1 VSVGERFE
9 IAILGAGPAG
19 LAAGVQAAREGV
31 SHVVLERGELAN
43 TVQRYQKGKLVMD
56 EPARLPLH
64 PELPLRF
71 GMGSREEVL
80 AAWLADVR
88 AARVNL
94 RLGPAFEVLSI
105 TGEKGNFTIALR
117 DGTHVSCGALIVA
130 IGLQGNIRK
139 FAVAGAGLPHVTYQL
154 DDPTQHADERIVV
167 IGAGDAGIENAL
179 ALMEQGNQVAIVNRS
194 EGFDRA
200 RELNRTRIEAAIRAG
215 KITSYAN
222 SQPDRFES
230 GAIVLRTPNGEV
242 RIETDLVIGRL
253 GATPPRAFL
262 EQVGIRFPS
271 EDPSAIPEVSAAF
284 ESNVPG
290 IHLIGA
296 LTGSPL
302 IKNCMNQGFEVVAH
316 ILGRPVIPADEPILS
331 SKFAGL
337 AGTVDENL
345 RRIRAAIP
353 LLSGLTT
360 IQLRELLLD
369 SAVQAVQA
377 GATIFERN
385 DFTDSFFTILSGSVE
400 VLVPEA
406 DADSD
411 IDRGL
416 SGPKQR
422 RFELRAGQFFGEGSL
437 LSGRRRSATIRS
449 LTPCVLIETS
459 RLATSKLIKSA
470 PGVKRVIDLE
480 FVIRKLLNLLGED
493 HAAEIHRLA
502 EAAELRTCQQGEVLW
517 LEGDPADS
525 VYYLRR
531 GAVTVSRSTGGREVV
546 INYVQAGNYVGE
558 RALMREPEPRSATLR
573 AAVLTEAI
581 RLPVEAFRPL
591 FDSHSELLKQLARVD
606 VELQTTDAMVLLDRP
621 ATDLVEFL
629 MTVGGAETTELL
641 LVDESL
647 CIRCDNCEKACAGT
661 HAGISR
667 LDRESGPSFG
677 SIHVP
682 IACRHCE
689 NPKCM
694 TDCPPDAI
702 RRKPDGEVYI
712 RDNCIGC
719 GNCATNCPFGVIQM
733 ADLPARTV
741 VVDGRTEKVVDERP
755 TGVLGWLLGG
765 LNRSKETLHIAVKCD
780 LCTNRPDKR
789 AACEE
794 SCPTGAIFRVEPRKY
809 VNQILETRE

>member
-1 VSVGERFE
+1 MSERFE

-43 TVQRYQKGKLVMD
+43 TIQRYQKGKLVME

-80 AAWLADVR
+80 ATWAADVS

-105 TGEKGNFTIALR
+105 TGEKGSFTIALR
-117 DGTHVSCGALIVA
+117 DGSHVSCGALIVA

-139 FAVAGAGLPHVTYQL
+139 FAVPGAELPHVTYQL

-200 RELNRTRIEAAIRAG
+200 KELNRTRIEAAIRAG
-215 KITSYAN
+215 KITAYAN
-222 SQPDRFES
+222 SQPERFEA

-242 RIETDLVIGRL
+242 RIETNLVIGRL

-271 EDPSAIPEVSAAF
+271 EDPDAIPEVSGAF

-296 LTGSPL
+296 LTGCPL
-302 IKNCMNQGFEVVAH
+302 IKNCMNQGFEVVQH
-316 ILGRPVIPADEPILS
+316 ILGRPVIPADEPLLRE
-331 SKFAGL
+331 KFAHL

-345 RRIRAAIP
+345 QRIRATIP

-360 IQLRELLLD
+360 IQLRELLLESD
-369 SAVQAVQA
+369 ARAVPA

-385 DFTDSFFTILSGSVE
+385 DFSDSFFTILSGSVE
-400 VLVPEA
+400 VLVPAA
-406 DADSD
+406 DSDSD

-416 SGPKQR
+416 SNRHKR

-437 LSGRRRSATIRS
+437 ISGRRRSATIRS

-470 PGVKRVIDLE
+470 PAVKRVIDLE
-480 FVIRKLLNLLGED
+480 FVTRKLLNLLGAD
-493 HAAEIHRLA
+493 LAVEIGRVA
-502 EAAELRTCQQGEVLW
+502 EAAELRTCQPGDVLCSQG
-517 LEGDPADS
+517 DAADS
-525 VYYLRR
+525 VYYIRR
-531 GAVTVSRSTGGREVV
+531 GALTVSRSAGEREVV
-546 INYVQAGNYVGE
+546 FDYVQAGNYVGE
-558 RALMREPEPRSATLR
+558 RALTRHHGLRGATLR
-573 AAVLTEAI
+573 AAVLTEVI
-581 RLPVEAFRPL
+581 RIPVEAFLPL
-591 FDSHSELLKQLARVD
+591 LDSDPAWLKELERGD
-606 VELQTTDAMVLLDRP
+606 VEMQESNEMRLLDKP

-629 MTVGGAETTELL
+629 MAGGGAEATDLL

-667 LDRESGPSFG
+667 LDRASGPSFG
-677 SIHVP
+677 AIHVP

-702 RRKPDGEVYI
+702 RRKSDGEVYI

-719 GNCATNCPFGVIQM
+719 GNCATNCPYGVIQM

-755 TGVLGWLLGG
+755 AGILGWLLGS

-780 LCTNRPDKR
+780 LCTNRPGKS
-789 AACEE
+789 AACVE